1 MKILIAG
8 FSKIKYMPYIN
19 FYLDNL
25 DKNNNDIHILYWN
38 RDMKSEDLSSYKNYN
53 LHEFRYYQEDDISKI
68 LKVKSFI
75 KYKQTLKKIINY
87 EKIDFIIILH
97 SLPGV
102 LINNF
107 LKKKYKNKY
116 IFDYRDLTYEKN
128 YFYKNIIWKLVKNS
142 KYTFVSSDG
151 FRKYLPKE
159 YTYKTFTSHNLLIDS
174 LNHRDDKQLY
184 NIESKKIRISF
195 WGFIRHVEIN
205 KQIIEKISND
215 LRFELHYYGREQK
228 EALSLKEFAKQLK
241 STNVFFHGE
250 YTPKQRYEFIKSTDI
265 IHNIYFD
272 QNMMLA
278 MSNKYYDG
286 IIFKIPQL
294 CLKGSFM
301 AEKVESSNVGLV
313 VDINDKDFTNRIFSF
328 YKNINYEKFY
338 ECCDNELSIV
348 KKEYDKGIIILQKL
362 K

>member
-1 MKILIAG
+1 MRILIIG
-8 FSKIKYMPYIN
+8 FTKIKYMPYIN

-25 DKNNNDIHILYWN
+25 DKSKNDIDILYWN
-38 RDMKSEDLSSYKNYN
+38 RDLKSEDLSSYKNYN
-53 LHEFRYYQEDDISKI
+53 LYEFKHHQEDDVSKV
-68 LKVKSFI
+68 LKVKSFFSYKNFAKKVI
-75 KYKQTLKKIINY
+75 KNKKYDLLIVLHTLPAVLIYNILKK
-87 EKIDFIIILH
+87 E
-97 SLPGV
+97 
-102 LINNF
+102 
-107 LKKKYKNKY
+107 YKNKY
-116 IFDYRDLTYEKN
+116 ILDYRDSTYEKN
-128 YFYKNIIWKLVKNS
+128 KFFKKIIGNIVKNS

-159 YTYKTFTSHNLLIDS
+159 YTHKTFTSHNLLIDS
-174 LNHRDDKQLY
+174 LSHRDDKQIY
-184 NIESKKIRISF
+184 NIESEKIRISF

-228 EALSLKEFAKQLK
+228 EALSLKEFAKKLK

-250 YTPKQRYEFIKSTDI
+250 YTPEQRYEFIKSTDI

-301 AEKVESSNVGLV
+301 AEKVESSKIGLV
-313 VDINDKDFTNRIFSF
+313 VDINDKDFTNKIFSF
-328 YKNINYEKFY
+328 YKNIEYMKFY
-338 ECCDNELSIV
+338 EHCDNELYKIMEEYNNGI
-348 KKEYDKGIIILQKL
+348 KKIKKL
-362 K
+362 I